1 MKNLKYLPP
10 MFSIVFVIACFALSV
25 SAQSIDDRNQFATA
39 SGLGSSVRWDVK
51 TSHAGA
57 TLTVVGPD
65 GEVFTQE
72 FQSGNAPEFRL
83 TNKKDERLPDG
94 LYIYELRLTPVFAA
108 GVKEALKAAREKGN
122 EKDVQRDLKRRGQLP
137 TESLVQS
144 GSFQVMNG
152 TIIVAG
158 ASEENTGGRTAVNQ
172 QPATQPAAKPAAAP
186 AVSTARINYKVQRH
200 HPRFMI
206 FDQVIPDDL
215 IVQGSICVGFDCVN
229 NESFGFDT
237 IRLKENNL
245 RIGFDD
251 TSVGAFPSN
260 NWEIRANDTTSG
272 GANFLGFADM
282 NTSTLPFLVEA
293 GASNNALRV
302 SSTNNVGLGTAT
314 PVLDVH
320 ANTSDTPAIR
330 LEQNNSGGFTAQT
343 WDIGANEANFF
354 IRDVTSGSR
363 LSFRIRPG
371 APTSS
376 IDIAANGNV
385 GVGTASPKTRLDL
398 KQVEDSFIGG
408 LHLRRATTN
417 DTWGLATGND
427 NNLYIGYATDA
438 SLADA
443 ANDFTVVPMIIT
455 AGNRVGI
462 GTLTPDQRLSVGGD
476 ASKTTGGSWLTLSDR
491 RLKNIKAPFTTGLD
505 AVMKL
510 QPIRF
515 EYRTNAALGL
525 NSDRE
530 LVGFSAQEVQQV
542 VPEAVR
548 TNSEGYLMVNNDPI
562 IWTMLNAIKE
572 QQKEI
577 VELKRQIRQLRAT
590 TRRRK

>member
-1 MKNLKYLPP
+1 MKKLRYLPP
-10 MFSIVFVIACFALSV
+10 MLSIVFVICFTVSV
-25 SAQSIDDRNQFATA
+25 SAQAIDDKNQFATA
-39 SGLGSSVRWDVK
+39 NGLGSSVRFDIK
-51 TSHAGA
+51 TAHAGS
-57 TLTVVGPD
+57 TLTVLGPD
-65 GEVFTQE
+65 GEVFTNE
-72 FQSGNAPEFRL
+72 FQGSNAPEFRL
-83 TNKKDERLPDG
+83 TNKKGERLPDG
-94 LYIYELRLTPVFAA
+94 QYIYELRLTPVFAP
-108 GVKEALKAAREKGN
+108 GVKDALKVAREKGT
-122 EKDVQRDLKRRGQLP
+122 EKEVKREFMKRGQLP
-137 TESLVQS
+137 SQPLVQS
-144 GSFQVMNG
+144 GSFQVVNG

-158 ASEENTGGRTAVNQ
+158 MYEEGPGLRAKSE
-172 QPATQPAAKPAAAP
+172 QPAPQPAAKPAAAAP
-186 AVSTARINYKVQRH
+186 AASIARVNYTIRRH
-200 HPRFMI
+200 HPRFMV

-215 IVQGSICVGFDCVN
+215 IVQGSICAGFDCVN
-229 NESFGFDT
+229 NENFGFDT

-282 NTSTLPFLVEA
+282 NTGNLSFLVEA
-293 GASNNALRV
+293 GAAANALRV
-302 SSTNNVGLGTAT
+302 TSSGNVGLGTAT
-314 PVLDVH
+314 PGLDITV
-320 ANTSDTPAIR
+320 NTSDTPAIR
-330 LEQNNSGGFTAQT
+330 LDQNNSGGFTAQT

-354 IRDVTSGSR
+354 VRDLTGGSR

-376 IDIAANGNV
+376 IDISANGNV
-385 GVGTASPKTRLDL
+385 GVGTASPRTRVDI
-398 KQVEDSFIGG
+398 KQTEDSFIGG
-408 LHLRRATTN
+408 LHLRRTGALN
-417 DTWGLATGND
+417 DTWGIATGTD
-427 NNLYIGYATDA
+427 NNLYFGYANDA
-438 SLADA
+438 SLADTA
-443 ANDFTVVPMIIT
+443 TDFSTIPLILTAN
-455 AGNRVGI
+455 NRVGI

-491 RLKNIKAPFTTGLD
+491 RLKNIKAPFTTGLE

-515 EYRTNAALGL
+515 EYRDNATLGL
-525 NSDRE
+525 KSDRE
-530 LVGFSAQEVQQV
+530 FVGFSAQSVQEV

-548 TNSEGYLMVNNDPI
+548 TNSNGYLMVNNDPI

>member
-1 MKNLKYLPP
+1 MKKLNYLPP
-10 MFSIVFVIACFALSV
+10 MLSIVFAITCFAVSV
-25 SAQSIDDRNQFATA
+25 SAQALDDRNQIATA
-39 SGLGSSVRWDVK
+39 NGLGTSVRFDVK
-51 TSHAGA
+51 TTHAGA

-65 GEVFTQE
+65 GEVFTNE
-72 FQSGNAPEFRL
+72 FQGGNAPEFRL
-83 TNKKDERLPDG
+83 TNKKGERLPDG
-94 LYIYELRLTPVFAA
+94 QYVYELRLTPVFAA
-108 GVKEALKAAREKGN
+108 EVKGALKTAREKGT
-122 EKDVQRDLKRRGQLP
+122 EKDVKRDLMRRGQLP
-137 TESLVQS
+137 SQPMVQS
-144 GSFQVMNG
+144 GAFQVVNG

-158 ASEENTGGRTAVNQ
+158 MYEEGPAKRAMSE
-172 QPATQPAAKPAAAP
+172 QPAAKPAAA
-186 AVSTARINYKVQRH
+186 VSSAATGRVNYNIRRH
-200 HPRFMI
+200 HPRFMV

-229 NESFGFDT
+229 GENFGFDT

-282 NTSTLPFLVEA
+282 NTGNLSFLVEA
-293 GASNNALRV
+293 GAIANALRV
-302 SSTNNVGLGTAT
+302 SSSSNIGLGTAT
-314 PVLDVH
+314 PALDIH

-330 LEQNNSGGFTAQT
+330 LEQNNSGGFSAQT

-354 IRDVTSGSR
+354 IRDLTGGSR

-376 IDIAANGNV
+376 IDISANGNV
-385 GVGTASPKTRLDL
+385 GVGTASPRTRVDI
-398 KQVEDSFIGG
+398 KQTEDSFIGG
-408 LHLRRATTN
+408 LHLRRAALN
-417 DTWGLATGND
+417 DTWGIATGND
-427 NNLYIGYATDA
+427 NNLYFGYANDA
-438 SLADA
+438 SLADTA
-443 ANDFTVVPMIIT
+443 ADFSTIPLILT
-455 AGNRVGI
+455 ANNRVGI

-515 EYRTNAALGL
+515 EYRDNTRLGL
-525 NSDRE
+525 SSDRE
-530 LVGFSAQEVQQV
+530 LVGFSAQSVQEV

-577 VELKRQIRQLRAT
+577 VELKRQVRQLRAT
-590 TRRRK
+590 QRRRK

>member
-1 MKNLKYLPP
+1 MKTPRYLPP
-10 MFSIVFVIACFALSV
+10 MLSIVFVIAFSFSV

-39 SGLGSSVRWDVK
+39 SGLGSSVRFDVK
-51 TSHAGA
+51 SAHAGG

-65 GEVFTQE
+65 GEVFTSE

-83 TNKKDERLPDG
+83 SDKKGERLPDG
-94 LYIYELRLTPVFAA
+94 QYIYELRLTPIFAA
-108 GVKEALKAAREKGN
+108 GVKDALKAAREKGN
-122 EKDVQRDLKRRGQLP
+122 EREVQRELKRRGQLP
-137 TESLVQS
+137 SALVQS
-144 GSFQVMNG
+144 GGFQVVNG
-152 TIIVAG
+152 TVIVAG
-158 ASEENTGGRTAVNQ
+158 ATEDAPGRIAMNE
-172 QPATQPAAKPAAAP
+172 QPAAKPAAKPA

-200 HPRFMI
+200 HPRFMV

-229 NESFGFDT
+229 GESFGFDT

-272 GANFLGFADM
+272 GASFLGFADM
-282 NTSTLPFLVEA
+282 NTGALSFLVEA
-293 GASNNALRV
+293 GAAANALRV
-302 SSTNNVGLGTAT
+302 TSNGNIGVGTAA
-314 PVLDVH
+314 PGLDITV
-320 ANTSDTPAIR
+320 NTSDTPAVR
-330 LEQNNSGGFTAQT
+330 LDQNNTGGFSAQT

-354 IRDVTSGSR
+354 VRDLTGGSR

-385 GVGTASPKTRLDL
+385 GVGTASPKTRIDL
-398 KQVEDSFIGG
+398 KQAEDSFIGG

-417 DTWGLATGND
+417 DTWGIATGND
-427 NNLYIGYATDA
+427 NNLYIGYASDA

-443 ANDFTVVPMIIT
+443 AADFNVVPMIIT
-455 AGNRVGI
+455 ASNRVGI